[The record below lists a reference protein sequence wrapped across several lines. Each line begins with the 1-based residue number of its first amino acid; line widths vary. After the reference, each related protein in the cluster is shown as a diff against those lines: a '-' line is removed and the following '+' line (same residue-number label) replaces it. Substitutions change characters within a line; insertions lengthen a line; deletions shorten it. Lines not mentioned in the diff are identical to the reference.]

1 VPVVPER
8 IGLPVN
14 ILIQRMTV
22 EQRAKEKQPVRLEEK
37 RRLDSHPGLPKEYQ
51 RIVSSV
57 GCG

>member
-1 VPVVPER
+1 VPER

-37 RRLDSHPGLPKEYQ
+37 RRLDSHARLPKEYR